1 MSGVPDRAARGAHA
15 AHDGA
20 ECAVASGLASGD
32 LGHDSQFSEGRNFAH
47 SLDFNSPRR
56 YNDATRA
63 HEDRRTDPAADAS
76 NGRRLASSF
85 GGTPW
90 IHN

>member
-1 MSGVPDRAARGAHA
+1 MSGAPDRASRGAQA

-20 ECAVASGLASGD
+20 ERAVAPSLASGD
-32 LGHDSQFSEGRNFAH
+32 LGHDSQLSEGRNFAH

-63 HEDRRTDPAADAS
+63 NEDRRTDPAADAS
-76 NGRRLASSF
+76 KDGRLAISF